1 MKSTTIIKR
10 SVYINGHKTSI
21 SLEDDFWDSLKEIA
35 HQQNE
40 TVYQLIARIDT
51 ERKFA
56 NLSSVIRLFVLG
68 YYQDQYNSG
77 KLVDLA
83 SSATKPAA

>member
-1 MKSTTIIKR
+1 MKSAISRR
-10 SVYINGHKTSI
+10 SVSINGHKTSI
-21 SLEDDFWDSLKEIA
+21 SIEDAFWDSLREIA
-35 HQQNE
+35 HQRNQ
-40 TVYQLIARIDT
+40 TLSQLIARIDT